1 MRRAAERAVVARGDR
16 VDVILGVEVCAGRFV
31 EHVRAGFAAG
41 FRGVARAGAAT
52 QRTHGTAFLAGRW
65 VAAPRPRGCERRGSR
80 FDASAVRRAV
90 ATAREAKHDIA
101 TGAVESLRARRGS
114 RARFAGTRGRRQM
127 RPPLAGCRFPEAMP
141 DTDAL
146 PPRRPRPR
154 GRPPPPRSGPMN
166 VRDLAR
172 RVRIGGS
179 DARAD
184 HTLARRRQ

>member
-1 MRRAAERAVVARGDR
+1 MRRAAGTCGRARGDR

-31 EHVRAGFAAG
+31 KHVRAGFAAG
-41 FRGVARAGAAT
+41 FRGVAARGRRHPAHARHRVSRRAMGR
-52 QRTHGTAFLAGRW
+52 RTETARVRTTRVAFRRERGQARRRDGSRGETRHRDGCRGNSSRSTW
-65 VAAPRPRGCERRGSR
+65 VAR
-80 FDASAVRRAV
+80 AVRRNAWTPSN
-90 ATAREAKHDIA
+90 APA
-101 TGAVESLRARRGS
+101 
-114 RARFAGTRGRRQM
+114 
-127 RPPLAGCRFPEAMP
+127 LAGCRFPEAMP